1 MAPVVKAPFE
11 AYLLPIFRRAN
22 SVTENP
28 SFSFH
33 HTVSTILPRI
43 TPINPEAGTVPPEV
57 IPTKALFFLFGLIGA
72 GFVVTASWFFFLAK
86 NGGFHFKETDWDD
99 YKSSVLRKK
108 RQDGKTLSD
117 ATLSTDLGGGSIYHK
132 RDSKRLRGSKKRSD
146 PNSKGMNGKKIKA
159 VKNLEDC
166 STQASEMSEISEI
179 KSGILRETGRRN
191 HEIKTTMSEV
201 ESFSGDIDKAAVDD
215 LLAYRNEE
223 PARVG
228 GLNVESESSTFG
240 GSVTESKITTSTVP
254 SSRHSTR
261 KKPKQKKDLRIG
273 GIRKVISVNDGH
285 KSQRAKKDETN
296 RVEKTHIDYE
306 KDRLLNSEARRLQ
319 EKGRAVQRRD
329 FSFKI
334 GDDSLVMTSDDEI
347 ARRERHERRRAKRR
361 HSSRVTDNSSRLSEI
376 QSSVGTSD
384 IGTKSYN
391 HPIPELSILS
401 PRSDYAEE
409 RRRRRNGSQIIMQ
422 TGKGP

>member
-1 MAPVVKAPFE
+1 MAPVVKDPLE
-11 AYLLPIFRRAN
+11 AYLPLILRRAD

-33 HTVSTILPRI
+33 HTVSTILPRN
-43 TPINPEAGTVPPEV
+43 TPINPEAGTVPPEA

-72 GFVVTASWFFFLAK
+72 GFVVSASWFFFLAK

-99 YKSSVLRKK
+99 YKSSVLRRK
-108 RQDGKTLSD
+108 RRDGKTLSD
-117 ATLSTDLGGGSIYHK
+117 ATLSTDLGGGSLYHK
-132 RDSKRLRGSKKRSD
+132 RDPKRSRGEKKRSTS
-146 PNSKGMNGKKIKA
+146 NSKRFNGKNIQA
-159 VKNLEDC
+159 VKKSEDC

-191 HEIKTTMSEV
+191 YETKTTMSEI
-201 ESFSGDIDKAAVDD
+201 ESFGGDIDETAVED

-228 GLNVESESSTFG
+228 GLNVESESNTFG
-240 GSVTESKITTSTVP
+240 GSVTESKMTTSAVP
-254 SSRHSTR
+254 SSRQST
-261 KKPKQKKDLRIG
+261 KKRPKQKKDLRIG

-285 KSQRAKKDETN
+285 KSQRAKTDE
-296 RVEKTHIDYE
+296 RKRAEKVSINYE
-306 KDRLLNSEARRLQ
+306 KERRLKAEARRIQ
-319 EKGRAVQRRD
+319 EKDRAVQRRD

-334 GDDSLVMTSDDEI
+334 GDDSTVITSDDEI

-361 HSSRVTDNSSRLSEI
+361 QSSRATDNSSRLSEI

-391 HPIPELSILS
+391 HPIPELSVLS

-409 RRRRRNGSQIIMQ
+409 RRRRRNGSQV
-422 TGKGP
+422 